1 MSFGDA
7 VRSGFDNYAQF
18 DGRASRAAFWWW
30 FLFNFLVGIAVDIVG
45 FAIGSCTWSAG
56 SSALA
61 LLLPNLSVGVRRL
74 HDTDRTGWWL
84 LIALIPLIG
93 LDRAADLLPPG
104 ERLGREQLRP
114 AARGRRSRRLTTFGF
129 PR

>member
-30 FLFNFLVGIAVDIVG
+30 FLFNFLVGIAANIVG
-45 FAIGSCTWSAG
+45 LAIGTMYVVSGIVS
-56 SSALA
+56 LA

-93 LDRAADLLPPG
+93 LIVLLIFFLQESDSGENSYGPPPADVAVAG
-104 ERLGREQLRP
+104 
-114 AARGRRSRRLTTFGF
+114 
-129 PR
+129 

>member
-18 DGRASRAAFWWW
+18 EGRASRAAFWWW
-30 FLFNFLVGIAVDIVG
+30 FLFTVLVAIAVDIVG
-45 FAIGSCTWSAG
+45 FAIGSWYVLHGIVT
-56 SSALA
+56 LA

-93 LDRAADLLPPG
+93 WIVLLIFFLEESDSGENRYGPPPADVAVPVAG
-104 ERLGREQLRP
+104 
-114 AARGRRSRRLTTFGF
+114 
-129 PR
+129 